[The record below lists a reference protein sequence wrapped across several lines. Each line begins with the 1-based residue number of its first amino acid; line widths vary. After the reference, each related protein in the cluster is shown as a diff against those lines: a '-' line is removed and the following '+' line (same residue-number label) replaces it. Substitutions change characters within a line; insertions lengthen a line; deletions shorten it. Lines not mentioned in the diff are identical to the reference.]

1 MARRGTGIGHILAN
15 KNVNSKYAEFGN
27 RNREQNKQKIMET
40 LGSFQS
46 KLEEFA
52 RKHRDEINSN
62 PEFRDQFN
70 VMCKEVGVDPL
81 ASNKGFW
88 ANLLGNCSLSYFS
101 ILLLTNLPRNW

>member
-1 MARRGTGIGHILAN
+1 MARRGAGIGFILAN

-27 RNREQNKQKIMET
+27 RNREQNKEKILAT
-40 LGSFQS
+40 LSSFQS

-88 ANLLGNCSLSYFS
+88 ANLLGSSFTYYLSKSY
-101 ILLLTNLPRNW
+101 LPFQSTR

>member
-27 RNREQNKQKIMET
+27 RNREQNKQKITAT

-62 PEFRDQFN
+62 PAFRDQFN
-70 VMCKEVGVDPL
+70 VI
-81 ASNKGFW
+81 
-88 ANLLGNCSLSYFS
+88 S
-101 ILLLTNLPRNW
+101 ILR